1 MLRLTKNTAGV
12 TWAPVARGISYSRS
26 AGTTPDLFQEAI
38 HFSPRGSGGLGAQ
51 AGNRDGRRGIG
62 EAEGAIDGPAFRQGH
77 RQRGIEC
84 VAGGRGIADLHR
96 EGGQMPVAG
105 IVVMEAPLIAELQ
118 ND

>member
-1 MLRLTKNTAGV
+1 MLPLTKNTAGV
-12 TWAPVARGISYSRS
+12 TWALAARGISYSRS

-62 EAEGAIDGPAFRQGH
+62 EAEGAIDRPAFRQGH

-84 VAGGRGIADLHR
+84 VAGGRGIADLHTS
-96 EGGQMPVAG
+96 GWQLPVDGTGA
-105 IVVMEAPLIAELQ
+105 MERPLICV
-118 ND
+118 